1 MIGIFLIGLAV
12 ILGIVVFSA
21 YSPIKKRVGLLRV
34 KENDS
39 ALKILENR
47 YAKGEIGREEFVE
60 RKRTL
65 MDEELK

>member
-21 YSPIKKRVGLLRV
+21 HSPIKKRIGLLSFKR
-34 KENDS
+34 NDS
-39 ALKILENR
+39 SLEILENR

-65 MDEELK
+65 MDKELK